1 MNTLEFH
8 LHFLALI
15 PKTVVKCLTQIF
27 LLFGLCS
34 CIHSNRG
41 SAFMIKKFIAFLQSK
56 SIAYR
61 RASVYNRVVMV
72 NAKSI
77 MMNFNLLLN

>member
-1 MNTLEFH
+1 
-8 LHFLALI
+8 
-15 PKTVVKCLTQIF
+15 
-27 LLFGLCS
+27 
-34 CIHSNRG
+34 
-41 SAFMIKKFIAFLQSK
+41 MIKKFIAFLQSK
-56 SIAYR
+56 GIAYR